1 MIKYAAALLEDIKI
15 DYNDN
20 KEYKMVNKMF
30 KISHS
35 IGEKEKDMTCIK
47 ELLVEY
53 KNKKGE
59 KII

>member
-35 IGEKEKDMTCIK
+35 IEEKEKDMTCIK

>member
-1 MIKYAAALLEDIKI
+1 
-15 DYNDN
+15 
-20 KEYKMVNKMF
+20 MF